1 MRSVAL
7 PTGVAKGGSRTV
19 YRDSQYGL
27 TIDLTGPDGNFFHL
41 LTHAQNLD
49 KQLEREHR
57 FKPHLDMVRAYCDS
71 IGKRDYHAYDV
82 AVQLFEY
89 YYPFIHLIKVEEE

>member
-1 MRSVAL
+1 M
-7 PTGVAKGGSRTV
+7 

-41 LTHAQNLD
+41 LAHAQNFD

-57 FKPHLDMVRAYCDS
+57 FKPHLDLVRAYCES
-71 IGKRDYHAYDV
+71 IGKEVYLYDV